1 MHTLIEGREASRPH
15 VMVRSSGLPGRRIAA
30 KTETIKPVCSSFDP
44 PAVRRLL
51 RLASRSPREEGA
63 GQSLA
68 IAPDRVPGEQ
78 ELDSGWGVH
87 ADGMVVL
94 CRGTVWRV
102 NHPTALDP
110 HERGGVRRCRHPGS
124 INGEVYQTGVDIA
137 LMTSKPAFPLS
148 HRYKCP

>member
-1 MHTLIEGREASRPH
+1 
-15 VMVRSSGLPGRRIAA
+15 MVRSSGLPGRRIAA

-44 PAVRRLL
+44 RGGTPFA
-51 RLASRSPREEGA
+51 AGQPQPPRGG

-68 IAPDRVPGEQ
+68 IGPDRVPGEQ

-94 CRGTVWRV
+94 YRGTVWRV

-110 HERGGVRRCRHPGS
+110 HEHGGVRRCRHPGS

-137 LMTSKPAFPLS
+137 LMASKRGHQINDLA
-148 HRYKCP
+148 YKLFSLFR